1 MIARVVD
8 VADGN
13 IYLEVES
20 QIRFHAAYRTRSSA
34 PIVRQNDWIE
44 FHFARFDGRPCVLV
58 EAVIMTSQ
66 ALPVRAVSPSSPRTA
81 AG

>member
-20 QIRFHAAYRTRSSA
+20 QIRFHAAYRRNSSTRM
-34 PIVRQNDWIE
+34 IHQNDVIE
-44 FHFARFDGRPCVLV
+44 FHFARHGGRPFVTVDAVL
-58 EAVIMTSQ
+58 MSSQ
-66 ALPVRAVSPSSPRTA
+66 ILPVRARPSSPQTA